1 MASRTGQTPNLTFSS
16 SSCTNDSPANTE
28 STSHSHYSITMSL
41 LGKKFPGAL
50 AGPMTPFFAA
60 GLIVLY
66 GVNSLQNA
74 LSNTAEFKN
83 DPRNPNAKAGNSH

>member
-1 MASRTGQTPNLTFSS
+1 
-16 SSCTNDSPANTE
+16 
-28 STSHSHYSITMSL
+28 MSL

-50 AGPMTPFFAA
+50 SKPMAPFFAA

-74 LSNTAEFKN
+74 LSNTAQYQN
-83 DPRNPNAKAGNSH
+83 DPRNPNAKPAGKADH